1 MANIAKSVKVV
12 HNPDG
17 TSKMFVGE
25 DEFPWFTKRGSRK
38 VEPYE
43 YDDGEQCDR
52 FKWVTVTMLV
62 DGPVEL

>member
-1 MANIAKSVKVV
+1 MPTVAKGVKVV

-25 DEFPWFTKRGSRK
+25 DEFPWYTKRDSRK

-43 YDDGEQCDR
+43 PADEHNGLS
-52 FKWVTVTMLV
+52 WVTVSFLV